1 MFVDDPAIS
10 QGNPPGEAVCDLAIM
25 GDHHDRRSG
34 DVQILQQ
41 AENRL
46 AVLRV
51 EVPRWLV
58 GEDDRRNPHQS
69 TSDRDPLALAT
80 GELGRKGRPTLS
92 QPDLL
97 QRLEGTEAALI
108 ESGAGVEEPF
118 GDVVVD
124 RLVLGQEELR
134 RGATR
139 ARLPIAYS
147 QALAPRQWSS
157 HRR

>member
-1 MFVDDPAIS
+1 MAATPFAIPSAERSARSSRVRIPTSAKRPRSTLRSRWGSSEDVWLAYMLGAGLAVFVDDPAIS

-34 DVQILQQ
+34 NVQILQQ

-58 GEDDRRNPHQS
+58 GEDSRRNPHQS

-80 GELGRKGRPTLS
+80 GELGR
-92 QPDLL
+92 
-97 QRLEGTEAALI
+97 EG
-108 ESGAGVEEPF
+108 
-118 GDVVVD
+118 D
-124 RLVLGQEELR
+124 
-134 RGATR
+134 
-139 ARLPIAYS
+139 
-147 QALAPRQWSS
+147 PR
-157 HRR
+157 